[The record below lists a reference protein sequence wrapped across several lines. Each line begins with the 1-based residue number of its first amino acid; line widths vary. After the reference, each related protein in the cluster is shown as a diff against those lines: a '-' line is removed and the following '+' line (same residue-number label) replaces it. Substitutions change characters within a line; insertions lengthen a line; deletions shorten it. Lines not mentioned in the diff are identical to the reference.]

1 MKQITLVYFILF
13 SSFMFAQNTFEG
25 KVFDEKTK
33 QPIENATIFFP
44 NLNKTVISD
53 SEGNF
58 GLIASQKGKQII
70 EVNNLNYDSKVLTIE
85 SGVFLNIPLT
95 EKILEL
101 EEVIVTG
108 NLNNNKEKIP
118 FAIETVKNE
127 ELFKSGK
134 ISLAENLSSVTGVSF
149 SSNGIAATKP
159 VIRGLTNT
167 NIVFLNNGIKAE
179 NFQFSSNHPFISDE
193 FSARKIE
200 VIKGPF
206 SLIYGSDAVGGV
218 INVIPENPATEKT
231 ISANIN
237 SQYHSNTEG
246 YVNNINIRTSGK
258 KWFGG
263 LHATNK
269 THKDYK
275 DGDNKQ
281 VINTRFRETNAGA
294 NLGYRSTFGNF
305 NLNYDYALPEYG
317 LTNQKSVAFIN
328 DNNRIPKYWLQ
339 ILENHQFTLKNKIYI
354 KNNILDVDFGY
365 QKNIRQGISDTSNPN
380 PEMLFA
386 EMDLSTFSYNAKYT
400 VTKEKN
406 KLILGFN
413 GANIENDANDFY
425 KNSNPMPD
433 AKINDLGI
441 FAVNDFTLSEK
452 INLYAGIRY
461 DLRKMESTPF
471 QSSGLTK
478 YTVDN
483 EYDSFSGSVGTTYKV
498 ENHLFKINVASG
510 FRSPNISE
518 LSQNGIHQNRFE
530 RGDLN
535 LDAQRNYQFDFN
547 YHYHLKNFV
556 FDFSPFYNS
565 VNNYIYIVQTATNAP
580 IGGGKIWQYVQN
592 DANLYGMEF
601 SLDYHPISWLGIH
614 TNYTWTKGEL
624 KNGGYL
630 TQIPQNRWV
639 AELKFEKEK
648 LGFLNRPNF
657 AINYTNFQHQDDLGQ
672 LETYSEAYHLVNLNL
687 GSEISFYKQK
697 VNWFIAANNIFNEVY
712 IDHLSALKPLNL
724 NNIGRNIVYGLNIPI
739 EVKLR

>member
-1 MKQITLVYFILF
+1 M
-13 SSFMFAQNTFEG
+13 
-25 KVFDEKTK
+25 
-33 QPIENATIFFP
+33 
-44 NLNKTVISD
+44 NKTVVSD
-53 SEGNF
+53 REGNF
-58 GLIASQKGKQII
+58 SLSFSQKGKQLI
-70 EVNNLNYDSKVLTIE
+70 EVNSFNYESKVLTIE
-85 SGVFLNIPLT
+85 SGVNLTIELT

-101 EEVIVTG
+101 EEIIVTG
-108 NLNNNKEKIP
+108 NMNANKEKIP
-118 FAIETVKNE
+118 FAIETLKKD

-218 INVIPENPATEKT
+218 INVIAENPATENT

-246 YVNNINIRTSGK
+246 YVNNVNVRTSGK

-263 LHATNK
+263 LHVTNK

-275 DGDNKQ
+275 DGDDKQ
-281 VINTRFRETNAGA
+281 VDNTRFRETNAGA
-294 NLGYRSTFGNF
+294 TLGYRSAFGNF
-305 NLNYDYALPEYG
+305 VLNYDYALPEYG
-317 LTNQKSVAFIN
+317 VTNQKSVAFV
-328 DNNRIPKYWLQ
+328 NNNHRIPRDWSQ
-339 ILENHQFTLKNKIYI
+339 RLENHQFTLKNKIFI

-365 QKNIRQGISDTSNPN
+365 QKNIRQGISDITNPN

-386 EMDLSTFSYNAKYT
+386 EMDLRTFSYNAKYT
-400 VTKEKN
+400 ISKEKN
-406 KLILGFN
+406 KLIVGFN

-441 FAVNDFTLSEK
+441 FAVNDFTFTEN

-461 DLRKMESTPF
+461 DVRKMESTPF

-478 YTVDN
+478 YTIDN
-483 EYDSFSGSVGTTYKV
+483 EYDSFSGSIGTTYKAG
-498 ENHLFKINVASG
+498 NHIFKINAASG

-535 LDAQRNYQFDFN
+535 LEAQRNYQFDFN
-547 YHYHLKNFV
+547 YHYHLKNVV

-565 VNNYIYIVQTATNAP
+565 VNNYIYIVQTTTNAP
-580 IGGGKIWQYVQN
+580 MGGGKIWQYVQN

-601 SLDYHPISWLGIH
+601 SLDYHPIAWLGIH

-624 KNGGYL
+624 KDGGYL

-639 AELKFEKEK
+639 AELKFEKGK

-657 AINYTNFQHQDDLGQ
+657 TINYTNFQHQDNFGQ
-672 LETYSEAYHLVNLNL
+672 LETYSEAYNLVNLNL
-687 GSEISFYKQK
+687 GSEVSIYKQK
-697 VNWFIAANNIFNEVY
+697 INWFIATNNIFNEVY
-712 IDHLSALKPLNL
+712 IDHLSALKPMNL
-724 NNIGRNIVYGLNIPI
+724 NNIGRNIVFGLNIPL
-739 EVKLR
+739 ESKL

>member
-1 MKQITLVYFILF
+1 MKQIILVYFILF
-13 SSFMFAQNTFEG
+13 SSFMFAQNTYEG
-25 KVFDEKTK
+25 KIFDEKTK
-33 QPIENATIFFP
+33 QPIQNSTVYFP
-44 NLNKTVISD
+44 KLNKTVVSD
-53 SEGNF
+53 LDGNF
-58 GLIASQKGKQII
+58 SLSTSQKDKQII

-118 FAIETVKNE
+118 FAIETLKNKD
-127 ELFKSGK
+127 LFKSGK
-134 ISLAENLSSVTGVSF
+134 ISLAENLSSLPGVSF
-149 SSNGIAATKP
+149 LSNGIAATKP

-218 INVIPENPATEKT
+218 INVLPENPAPEKT
-231 ISANIN
+231 ILANIN
-237 SQYHSNTEG
+237 SQYHTNTEG
-246 YVNNINIRTSGK
+246 YVNNINLRASGK

-263 LHATNK
+263 VHYTNK

-275 DGDNKQ
+275 DGDGNQ
-281 VINTRFRETNAGA
+281 VKNTRFRETNAGA
-294 NLGYRSTFGNF
+294 NVGYRSSFGNF
-305 NLNYDYALPEYG
+305 VLSYDYALPEYG
-317 LTNQKSVAFIN
+317 VTNQKSIALIN
-328 DNNRIPKYWLQ
+328 NNFRIPRIWYQK
-339 ILENHQFTLKNKIYI
+339 LENHQFTLKNKIFI
-354 KNNILDVDFGY
+354 NDNVLDVDFAY
-365 QKNIRQGISDTSNPN
+365 QKNIRLGISDPSNPN
-380 PEMLFA
+380 PGMVFA
-386 EMDLSTFSYNAKYT
+386 DMDLRTFSYNAKYAINT
-400 VTKEKN
+400 EKN

-433 AKINDLGI
+433 TKINDLGI
-441 FAVNDFTLSEK
+441 FAVNDFTISEK

-461 DLRKMESTPF
+461 DFRNMESTPF

-483 EYDSFSGSVGTTYKV
+483 KYDSFSGSVGSTFKFA
-498 ENHLFKINVASG
+498 NHLFKINAASG

-535 LDAQRNYQFDFN
+535 LKAQRNYQFDFN
-547 YHYHLKNFV
+547 YHYHLKNLV

-565 VNNYIYIVQTATNAP
+565 VNNYIYIVQTIQNAP
-580 IGGGKIWQYVQN
+580 LGGGKIWQYVQN
-592 DANLYGMEF
+592 DANLFGMEF
-601 SLDYHPISWLGIH
+601 SLDYHPLAWLGLH

-639 AELKFEKEK
+639 AEIKFEKEK
-648 LGFLNRPNF
+648 LGFLNRPRFLINF
-657 AINYTNFQHQDDLGQ
+657 TNFQHQDDLGQ
-672 LETYSEAYHLVNLNL
+672 LETYSKAYHLVNLNL
-687 GSEISFYKQK
+687 GSEINLYKQK
-697 VNWFIAANNIFNEVY
+697 INWYIAANNIFDEVY

-724 NNIGRNIVYGLNIPI
+724 NNIGRNIVFGLNIPLMS
-739 EVKLR
+739 KLP